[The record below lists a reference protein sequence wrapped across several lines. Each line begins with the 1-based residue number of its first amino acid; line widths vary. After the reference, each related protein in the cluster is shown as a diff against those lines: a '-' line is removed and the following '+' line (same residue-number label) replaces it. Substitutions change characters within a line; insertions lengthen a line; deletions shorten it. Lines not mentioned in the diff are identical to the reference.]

1 MNCGYTW
8 RCLILYTLNIRSD
21 YTYHSLRGKIFHI
34 LIRRRNFTMNAD
46 SKKKIAYDLTLEYV
60 KQNNIM
66 KVNMDSTIPKSINT
80 VEKIYNEI
88 YASLEGKNIL

>member
-1 MNCGYTW
+1 MNT
-8 RCLILYTLNIRSD
+8 
-21 YTYHSLRGKIFHI
+21 
-34 LIRRRNFTMNAD
+34 D

-66 KVNMDSTIPKSINT
+66 TVHMDSTIPKSIDT

-88 YASLEGKNIL
+88 YTSLEGKNIL

>member
-1 MNCGYTW
+1 
-8 RCLILYTLNIRSD
+8 
-21 YTYHSLRGKIFHI
+21 
-34 LIRRRNFTMNAD
+34 MNAD

-66 KVNMDSTIPKSINT
+66 KANMDSTIPKDIDT

-88 YASLEGKNIL
+88 YVSLEGKNIL

>member
-1 MNCGYTW
+1 
-8 RCLILYTLNIRSD
+8 
-21 YTYHSLRGKIFHI
+21 
-34 LIRRRNFTMNAD
+34 MNAD
-46 SKKKIAYDLTLEYV
+46 SKKKIAYYLTLKYI

-66 KVNMDSTIPKSINT
+66 NLNMNSTIPNSINT